1 MKIALNVEET
11 GMDDLSI
18 KGMLGIITGGSSGIG
33 LAMVHRFASEGAFV
47 FALSRRGEAADG
59 FKHDLVTHIK
69 CDITDDQALKETIE
83 SIGSE
88 YGIDYL
94 INNAGRSIKKR
105 AEDMS
110 SDDFHAVIS
119 LNLEAMFRC
128 CTLCFPYLRS
138 SKYTGRIINISSM
151 AAHLGFEQVVPYCA
165 SKAGVL
171 GLTRALAMEWVK
183 DNITVNSIAPGW
195 FPSELNQKIID
206 EKRMRR
212 IMHRIPMKC
221 FGDTED
227 LAAMAQFLLSQRARY
242 ITGRD
247 FPVDGGA
254 LSFGL

>member
-1 MKIALNVEET
+1 MEDFSIN
-11 GMDDLSI
+11 GMI
-18 KGMLGIITGGSSGIG
+18 GIITGGSSGIG
-33 LAMVHRFASEGAFV
+33 LAMVHRFAKEGSQV
-47 FALSRRGEAADG
+47 FALSRRGEASDG
-59 FKHDLVTHIK
+59 FEHPLVTHIK
-69 CDITDDQALKETIE
+69 CDITDDMALQQTIE
-83 SIGSE
+83 EIGSKH
-88 YGIDYL
+88 GIDYL

-105 AEDMS
+105 AEDMALE
-110 SDDFHAVIS
+110 DFHAVVS

-128 CTLCFPYLRS
+128 CTLCYPYLKQ
-138 SKYTGRIINISSM
+138 SKFKGRIINISSM

-171 GLTRALAMEWVK
+171 GLTRGLAMEWVS

-206 EKRMRR
+206 EERMRR
-212 IMHRIPMKC
+212 IMHRIPMKS

-227 LAAMAQFLLSQRARY
+227 LAAMAQFLLSERAKY